1 MIWPIKGEIFMRA
14 FLLALCLV
22 FVSAG
27 NSANAG
33 GFLSRI
39 LDPEA
44 DVKEQIDQAR
54 AEQEAKDRERQAR
67 EHEERERGAAE
78 YRQRE
83 EQRIRAEQEAR
94 GKPLTPTQIANM
106 CLQGGRIAY
115 QAYSK
120 GTFDA
125 KYPDMPKL
133 YYLIDYYGEQS
144 PFPYSKQHAIG
155 SVKHIAKRLQDSG
168 LRRPDDGLVTV
179 AAEEYARNVCEPLS
193 RTPAEK
199 AERDRWQAEAAKRGG
214 LLNSPS
220 DDRNN

>member
-1 MIWPIKGEIFMRA
+1 MRA
-14 FLLALCLV
+14 TLLALCLIL
-22 FVSAG
+22 VSAS
-27 NSANAG
+27 NFANAG

-54 AEQEAKDRERQAR
+54 AEQEAQ
-67 EHEERERGAAE
+67 
-78 YRQRE
+78 
-83 EQRIRAEQEAR
+83 

-199 AERDRWQAEAAKRGG
+199 VERDKWQAEAAKRGG
-214 LLNSPS
+214 LLYSPS